1 MTDYV
6 NLPNSAFEHEQLHLA
21 PPNGLQGGAYF
32 SMLYYKNAPL
42 YIQTPKCTSRQG
54 VTPGKR
60 PYIDLMF
67 SNHDVVFLEWLEAL
81 EANAVRLI
89 YEKRNLW
96 ISSDIEKSDIEAGFT
111 SPIRPYKG
119 GKYYLIRVHIQTA
132 KHLATGASSS
142 CSVFDENER
151 PVPMEYIKPDHQMY
165 AVIEFQGI
173 KFTAR
178 SFQMEVNLK
187 QVLIVPNVPLFQSC
201 VIRRPAVSAVSA
213 VSAVAAVSA
222 VSAVPTVAAVSA
234 VSAVDTVSAVSA
246 VPTVAAVSAVPIVAA
261 VVPTVVPTV
270 SAVSAAKDPEA
281 IQEASQ
287 STQLKEEA
295 AAEEPDAEE
304 AEAEEAEQLKQPGQ
318 PDHHLQE
325 VNLDVLEELEHIPLK
340 LKKPTQVYYE
350 MYRIAKQK
358 AKELKKNA
366 IAAYLEAKQIKSTH
380 MLEDSSDSNEEED
393 QEDDEDDEDDEDEGG
408 S

>member
-6 NLPNSAFEHEQLHLA
+6 NLPNSAFDHDQLYLA

-67 SNHDVVFLEWLEAL
+67 SNHDVAFLEWLEAL

-96 ISSDIEKSDIEAGFT
+96 ISSDIEKSEIEAGFT

-119 GKYYLIRVHIQTA
+119 GKYYLIRAHIQTA
-132 KHLATGASSS
+132 KHLATGGSSS

-151 PVPMEYIKPDHQMY
+151 PVQIDYIKQDHQMY

-201 VIRRPAVSAVSA
+201 VIRRPAA
-213 VSAVAAVSA
+213 
-222 VSAVPTVAAVSA
+222 TVAAVA
-234 VSAVDTVSAVSA
+234 DVAA
-246 VPTVAAVSAVPIVAA
+246 TVAKNPPI
-261 VVPTVVPTV
+261 
-270 SAVSAAKDPEA
+270 KEEEEA
-281 IQEASQ
+281 NHDQEQASQ
-287 STQLKEEA
+287 QLAQLKEQ
-295 AAEEPDAEE
+295 PQQPQQPQQQQQLQP
-304 AEAEEAEQLKQPGQ
+304 EQSQPEQSQQPQQPQPEQSQPEQSQPEQSQPEQSQPEQSQQPQQ
-318 PDHHLQE
+318 PDHLQE
-325 VNLDVLEELEHIPLK
+325 VHLDVLEELEHIPLK

-393 QEDDEDDEDDEDEGG
+393 EEDEEDEEEDEEDEEEEEMA
-408 S
+408 